1 MNFDV
6 KSSMKDWDLTRVD
19 PEINSCWASEEMQ
32 MNWKYEAMEWV
43 AVLAMPWSQHTS
55 VCV

>member
-43 AVLAMPWSQHTS
+43 AVLAMP
-55 VCV
+55 